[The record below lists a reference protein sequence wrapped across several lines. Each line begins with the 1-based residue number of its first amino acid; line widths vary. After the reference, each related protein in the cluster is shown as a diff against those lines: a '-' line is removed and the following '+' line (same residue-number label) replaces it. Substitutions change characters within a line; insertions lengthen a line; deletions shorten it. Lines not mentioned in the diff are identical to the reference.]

1 VNRRVRMSRT
11 SAPDRLPR
19 QQEAEFTA
27 AAARI
32 FRTAFPNPERNGC
45 PPEGALASVAR
56 KEGDFAANQ
65 EILEHLTC
73 CSPCFAEYE
82 SLLHRQRVHRNL
94 KILALCAS
102 LLITTGLAIWFYA
115 FRGEL
120 KLPQHKPTIVQEQPA
135 PRQAPP
141 VQYQTAVIDLRNR
154 SPVRGEGQPSA
165 ADEVIASLP
174 AQPLELS
181 VYLPIGSEE
190 GQYELRILREGDAPL
205 ATISGS
211 ARFEGRITL
220 LRVRTNLSDLAPGR
234 YLLGYRKANFR
245 WTNYPIRLVP

>member
-1 VNRRVRMSRT
+1 MSTT
-11 SAPDRLPR
+11 SALDRLPR
-19 QQEAEFTA
+19 QQEAELTA

-45 PPEGALASVAR
+45 PPQGALVSVAR

-65 EILEHLTC
+65 RILEHLTC

-82 SLLHRQRVHRNL
+82 SLLHKQTVHRNL
-94 KILALCAS
+94 TILALCAS
-102 LLITTGLAIWFYA
+102 LLITIGLAIWFYA

-120 KLPQHKPTIVQEQPA
+120 KLRQDKSTIVQEQPA

-141 VQYQTAVIDLRNR
+141 VQYQAALIDLRNR

-165 ADEVIASLP
+165 ADEFIASLP

-211 ARFEGRITL
+211 ARFEGRITV
-220 LRVRTNLSDLAPGR
+220 LRIRIDLTGLAPGR